1 MSNNGQRRNRKPLI
15 IMAILFLLPA
25 AAASIVY
32 KFFPELVHSM
42 ATSNNGT
49 FVMPVR
55 KIDITGL
62 KTLDGKMLDDKVFKG
77 KWTYLYIDS
86 SRCDDVCRLSLYN
99 THQVR
104 QAQGKNISRLQR
116 ILVLTDVDA
125 VKTLRPN
132 LAKFHPRML
141 VAVID
146 AKYRDSFLKQFTV
159 KKKSAMS
166 SRRTYVVDPIGQLM
180 MYYEPEKKIDFRKAV
195 RGMEMLQDMKKLM
208 HNSKAGS

>member
-1 MSNNGQRRNRKPLI
+1 MSDNGQRRNRKPLI

-49 FVMPVR
+49 FVVPVR
-55 KIDITGL
+55 KIDMSGL
-62 KTLDGKMLDDKVFKG
+62 KTLAGKPLSDKVFRD

-104 QAQGKNISRLQR
+104 EAQGKNIARLQR
-116 ILVLTDVDA
+116 ILVLTDTGNL
-125 VKTLRPN
+125 KTLQSK
-132 LAKFHPRML
+132 LTKYHPRML

-146 AKYRDSFLKQFTV
+146 AKHKAAFLKQFTV
-159 KKKSAMS
+159 KKKTAMQA
-166 SRRTYVVDPIGQLM
+166 RRTYIVDPIGQLM
-180 MYYEPEKKIDFRKAV
+180 MFYEPEKKIDFKKAV
-195 RGMEMLQDMKKLM
+195 RGIEMLQDMKKLM
-208 HNSKAGS
+208 HNSRAGS